1 MKEEQLS
8 LFKQALSRIEVTEQA
23 KEFLFAVSMTL
34 SGHTEVFRKCYL
46 AFMNGEDSYHYHPMI
61 GAPLDFFFEGSEVR
75 VKRLK
80 EEVVLSR
87 GHFIQYASYVDLCF
101 SRIYPLGSVV
111 ELDRD
116 LLPQDL
122 VAAFESEQMDFFVV
136 LSGRRVVMET
146 GSYIDYIGYTWPF
159 GLRFDTAP
167 LFVSNLFIK
176 RVVSEGY
183 TDMTDERYCQEAFRR
198 EYFNEG
204 IVSSVYVEEIVN
216 ED

>member
-1 MKEEQLS
+1 
-8 LFKQALSRIEVTEQA
+8 
-23 KEFLFAVSMTL
+23 
-34 SGHTEVFRKCYL
+34 
-46 AFMNGEDSYHYHPMI
+46 
-61 GAPLDFFFEGSEVR
+61 
-75 VKRLK
+75 
-80 EEVVLSR
+80 
-87 GHFIQYASYVDLCF
+87 
-101 SRIYPLGSVV
+101 
-111 ELDRD
+111 
-116 LLPQDL
+116 
-122 VAAFESEQMDFFVV
+122 MDFFVV

-146 GSYIDYIGYTWPF
+146 GNYIDYIGHTWPF

-204 IVSSVYVEEIVN
+204 IVSSVYGEEIVN